1 MRLSGVRP
9 GFGNRFGRT
18 CMLWFESGQNAMM
31 QALDHGPAHLPAD
44 LFAGSRERVLAGM
57 KVHANTISHA
67 RLVALEQTFPRT
79 RAAIGHDRF
88 NAHSRQFVIEP
99 GVAARGQADIGAG
112 FAAFLIAAGED
123 HGAADMA
130 RFEWQW
136 LQSYHAAD
144 AAALA
149 LGDLAGIAPD
159 ALLEQVLARHPAAM
173 AAQFAPLVHELI
185 GAEAGAITQAEAIL
199 ITRPDAEVLVAPASK
214 LMVQVL
220 RLAEN
225 PRTIGNLL
233 ALDSEPG
240 DDDAIPADAAMQA
253 LAALITAGALIR
265 AD

>member
-1 MRLSGVRP
+1 MP
-9 GFGNRFGRT
+9 
-18 CMLWFESGQNAMM
+18 WFDGTQDAMM

-44 LFAGSRERVLAGM
+44 LFTGSPERVLAGM

-88 NAHSRQFVIEP
+88 NAHSRQFVTEP
-99 GVAARGQADIGAG
+99 GVAARAQADIGAG
-112 FAAFLIAAGED
+112 FDTFLIAAGED

-130 RFEWQW
+130 RFEWLW

-144 AAALA
+144 AAALT
-149 LGDLAGIAPD
+149 LSDLAGIAPD
-159 ALLEQVLARHPAAM
+159 ALLEQVLVRHPAAV

-185 GAEAGAITQAEAIL
+185 GAEAAAITQAEAIL
-199 ITRPDAEVLVAPASK
+199 ITRPDVEVLVAPASK

-220 RLAEN
+220 SLGEN
-225 PRTIGNLL
+225 PRTIGNFL
-233 ALDSEPG
+233 ALDSEPR
-240 DDDAIPADAAMQA
+240 DDDVTPADAAMQA

-265 AD
+265 LD